1 MDTHF
6 PPAALSR
13 RSLVRAL
20 VDAGLVAVLFA
31 LFARAFLIEV
41 VSIPSD
47 SMSPTLVAGDQVL
60 VDRWIFADPARWR
73 ALPVRPVRGGDIVL
87 FRSPLP
93 PHRLLVKRCVAA
105 GGEIASGSRV
115 APGEL
120 FLSGDNRE
128 SSFDSRSFGPV
139 ATSAVRG
146 RVFAIL
152 WSRAASDSRRALSAV
167 R

>member
-1 MDTHF
+1 VGTHL

-13 RSLVRAL
+13 RSLVRGL
-20 VDAGLVAVLFA
+20 FDAGLVAVLFA

-60 VDRWIFADPARWR
+60 VDRWIFADPATWR
-73 ALPVRPVRGGDIVL
+73 ALPVRPVRSGDIVL

-93 PHRLLVKRCVAA
+93 PHPLLVKRCVAA
-105 GGEIASGSRV
+105 GGEIAAGTPV
-115 APGEL
+115 PAGEL
-120 FLSGDNRE
+120 FLAGDHRAG
-128 SSFDSRSFGPV
+128 SFDSRDFGPV
-139 ATSAVRG
+139 ASSAVRG

-152 WSRAASDSRRALSAV
+152 WSRAAGDSRRALSAV

>member
-1 MDTHF
+1 MGTHL
-6 PPAALSR
+6 PPATLSR
-13 RSLVRAL
+13 RSLVRGL
-20 VDAGLVAVLFA
+20 VDAGLVAVLLA

-60 VDRWIFADPARWR
+60 VDRWIFADKASWR
-73 ALPVRPVRGGDIVL
+73 ALPVRPVRSGDIVL

-105 GGEIASGSRV
+105 DGELAGGSRV

-120 FLSGDNRE
+120 FLAGDNRAR
-128 SSFDSRSFGPV
+128 SFDSRSFGPV

-152 WSRAASDSRRALSAV
+152 WSRAASDSRRALRAV